1 MSAACNDAA
10 TEAEWLARFHA
21 GDREV
26 LAACYRDHYRTVE
39 QSCGTILG
47 GADRE
52 TVIHEVFLAL
62 LSQQTVRASFKGG
75 SLGAW
80 LRTLGRHRAIDFQ
93 RRHRREGPLPE
104 AGSEPVAVDG
114 DPFREAE
121 RSEAERLIDRFR
133 REQLPAKWAAVFE
146 ARFIRQL
153 SQRDAARA
161 LGMHRTT
168 LAYQEQRLRWL
179 LQRFLLGGAE
189 R

>member
-1 MSAACNDAA
+1 MSSAWNDPPL
-10 TEAEWLARFHA
+10 EADWLAAFHA

-39 QSCGTILG
+39 QACGSILG

-62 LSQQTVRASFKGG
+62 LSQPAVRASFKGG
-75 SLGAW
+75 SLRAW
-80 LRTLGRHRAIDFQ
+80 LHTLGHHRAIDFQ
-93 RRHRREGPLPE
+93 RRHRRERPLTDAPTE
-104 AGSEPVAVDG
+104 LPAPDG

-121 RSEAERLIDRFR
+121 RSEAQRLIERFR
-133 REQLPAKWAAVFE
+133 RERLPAKWAPVFE

-153 SQRDAARA
+153 SQRDAADT

-168 LAYQEQRLRWL
+168 LAYQEQRVRWL
-179 LQRFLLGGAE
+179 LQRFLLGEAKA
-189 R
+189 